1 MCPVLGSPSFGSK
14 STQSDEPCV
23 LRFATIGGCS
33 DDQVYCDGFT
43 ETVTIKTYT
52 RPSSQALQ
60 LRSHP
65 ACPHHPPASQRTRAA
80 SCPQHTGV
88 SSRPGRR
95 MRPVGSLY
103 KFLTRY

>member
-1 MCPVLGSPSFGSK
+1 MCPVLGSPSFGFK

-65 ACPHHPPASQRTRAA
+65 ARPHHPPASQRTAPRAVP
-80 SCPQHTGV
+80 STLGSHPVLGEGCVRLEVFT
-88 SSRPGRR
+88 SS
-95 MRPVGSLY
+95 
-103 KFLTRY
+103 